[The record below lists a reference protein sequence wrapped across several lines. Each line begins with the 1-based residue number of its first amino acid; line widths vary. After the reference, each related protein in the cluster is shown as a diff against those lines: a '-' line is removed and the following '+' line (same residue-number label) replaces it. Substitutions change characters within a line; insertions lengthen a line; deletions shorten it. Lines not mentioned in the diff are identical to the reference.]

1 MPLLSSVIL
10 QVKDTDINDSMHY
23 LYFRCVCVGGGEV
36 KSISVLHDAQLGVTV
51 PYLQRS
57 KRNLVPGGRNTV
69 LNWVLKLNYLS
80 KFFEVL
86 NLVFACICNE
96 KD

>member
-23 LYFRCVCVGGGEV
+23 LYFRCVCVCVWGGGGGGEV

-69 LNWVLKLNYLS
+69 LN
-80 KFFEVL
+80 
-86 NLVFACICNE
+86 
-96 KD
+96 

>member
-23 LYFRCVCVGGGEV
+23 LYFRCVCVWGGEV

-69 LNWVLKLNYLS
+69 LN
-80 KFFEVL
+80 
-86 NLVFACICNE
+86 
-96 KD
+96 